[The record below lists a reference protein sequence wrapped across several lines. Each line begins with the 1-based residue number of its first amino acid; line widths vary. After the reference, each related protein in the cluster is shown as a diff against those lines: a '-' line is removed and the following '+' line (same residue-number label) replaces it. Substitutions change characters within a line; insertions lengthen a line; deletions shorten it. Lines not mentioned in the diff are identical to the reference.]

1 MPRQY
6 RTSKEFDKTLAK
18 LEKKDKQ
25 IYENLF
31 NKMNE
36 VLNSPDI
43 EHYKNLRYDLK
54 EFKRVHVGHFVLVFK
69 FDKMNNLIYFSDFDH
84 HDKIY
89 KKLNIVAL
97 EF

>member
-6 RTSKEFDKTLAK
+6 KTSKEFDRLLVK
-18 LEKKDKQ
+18 LERKDKQ
-25 IYENLF
+25 LYENLI

-36 VLNSPDI
+36 VLNSIDI

-54 EFKRVHVGHFVLVFK
+54 EFKRIHVGHFVLVFK
-69 FDKMNNLIYFSDFDH
+69 FDKISNLIFFSDFDH

-89 KKLNIVAL
+89 KN
-97 EF
+97 